1 MFKRLLLV
9 ASAVFAYGSNLTL
22 KANNNFSHTPNNSFR
37 YDFIDY
43 ESPAYRLGDYDIT
56 DLQHISAGG
65 GQVRYNRIETIIP
78 RVVFDTLAEYENV
91 FISMPLYDYNSA
103 VDLYMRIDYY
113 DNYGEFDSAVI
124 YGMEIIPLSMTML
137 KVLPYTIVDLP
148 NNFNVFDTN
157 YWESSYSQEVRL
169 TFVVPF
175 TAYTQPPSDYAEQLK
190 NITLFTKLGVGEPS
204 YYDSGYSDGY
214 DSGYSDGYRDGDE
227 WGYQDGYNDGKD
239 DGYDIGFADA
249 ESVADGSWL
258 GSLVFGTVGGIVGFL
273 FALSDFEV
281 LGVSIMSIITLF
293 VAIGIVRLLLKVL
306 K

>member
-37 YDFIDY
+37 YDYIDY
-43 ESPAYRLGDYDIT
+43 ESPAYRLGDYEIT
-56 DLQHISAGG
+56 ELVHISAGG
-65 GQVRYNRIETIIP
+65 GQVRFNRIQAIIP

-91 FISMPLYDYNSA
+91 FIAVPLYSYNSA
-103 VDLYMRIDYY
+103 VDLNMRIDFYVDGELDYAVFY
-113 DNYGEFDSAVI
+113 D
-124 YGMEIIPLSMTML
+124 MENIPLSMTML
-137 KVLPYTIVDLP
+137 KSLPYTMVDLSD
-148 NNFNVFDTN
+148 NFNVFDPFI
-157 YWESSYSQEVRL
+157 WETSPSYGAEVRL

-175 TAYTQPPSDYAEQLK
+175 TAHTNPPSQWQDEMR
-190 NITLFTKLGVGEPS
+190 NITLFTKRG
-204 YYDSGYSDGY
+204 DGY
-214 DSGYSDGYRDGDE
+214 AGGYDDGYFDGFNDGTE
-227 WGYQDGYNDGKD
+227 EGYLGGYTDGLQDGYEV
-239 DGYDIGFADA
+239 GFSDA
-249 ESVADGSWL
+249 EIVGDGTWL
-258 GSLVFGTVGGIVGFL
+258 GNLVFGTIGGIVGFL